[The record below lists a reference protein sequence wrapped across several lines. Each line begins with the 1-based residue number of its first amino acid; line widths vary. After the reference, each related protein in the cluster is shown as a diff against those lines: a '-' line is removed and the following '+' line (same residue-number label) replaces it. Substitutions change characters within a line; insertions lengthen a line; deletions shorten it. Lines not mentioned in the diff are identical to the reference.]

1 MDVDDC
7 PWLLTDPFVF
17 EVLGKGDFHL
27 SSEAF
32 MECKTQQHE
41 WSYRV
46 LIKKYLKKQHRMD
59 QIFWN

>member
-1 MDVDDC
+1 
-7 PWLLTDPFVF
+7 VF

-32 MECKTQQHE
+32 MEYKTQQHE

-46 LIKKYLKKQHRMD
+46 LIKKYLKKQHRRD
-59 QIFWN
+59 QIFWNY